1 VPIDLGAMR
10 ASGISASVYDRVK
23 RRLGLDTPTRICD
36 SMQVLAEV
44 EPEVMDRLHV
54 DVVPL
59 ELPNSRWLG
68 RNISDYVQKTL
79 FDGTTVHFPPGT
91 RIDETRDGSW
101 LLLGA
106 SGEPFARMPKGGF
119 HFDFI
124 RPTMS
129 GRRIDPNAFRPQS
142 DIPDEDLTCLAERA
156 RLLYENTDKAILGW
170 GFGISFMG
178 LSAILSDNIT
188 QGALDEWLCMLMV
201 EKETAHEMMARA
213 VDASISCLKLVR
225 EAVGDRCFAWGI
237 ASDDAG
243 TQRGELIAP
252 DLFAEMIVP
261 HYRRLCDWVH
271 SNTSWKTF
279 LHSCGSIYHYIQLW
293 IDAGIDILNPV
304 QTSAANMEPERLK
317 REFGDRMRVFKPG
330 GGFVFTQVHNIQSNV
345 PPENVIA
352 MFDAAHEFGAARQDI
367 RHWGSK

>member
-1 VPIDLGAMR
+1 MCNDVPPDCAKPAQPPARLTRRQWLYAFAWIIAGSL
-10 ASGISASVYDRVK
+10 VLVK
-23 RRLGLDTPTRICD
+23 LWSRYQKHRRILARDTLRRLG
-36 SMQVLAEV
+36 AGG
-44 EPEVMDRLHV
+44 
-54 DVVPL
+54 
-59 ELPNSRWLG
+59 G
-68 RNISDYVQKTL
+68 RRTADGTLMAGTGISD
-79 FDGTTVHFPPGT
+79 D
-91 RIDETRDGSW
+91 
-101 LLLGA
+101 LLHCNSIFLGGKA
-106 SGEPFARMPKGGF
+106 V
-119 HFDFI
+119 
-124 RPTMS
+124 T
-129 GRRIDPNAFRPQS
+129 
-142 DIPDEDLTCLAERA
+142 DEDLACLAERA
-156 RLLYENTDKAILGW
+156 RFLYETTDKAILGW

-188 QGALDEWLCMLMV
+188 QGALDEWLCMLMT
-201 EKETAHEMMARA
+201 EKGTAHEMMARA